1 MSEVLMEVKDV
12 TKHFPVKGNGLIRKT
27 VAHVKAVDGVSFQIK
42 RGETFGLVGES
53 GCGKSTLGQVLIR
66 LQDPTEGE
74 ILFQGQDIADTPL
87 NKLRPMRRDL
97 QIVFQDPYA
106 SLNPKMTIGETI
118 GEPLLVHKVG
128 NRSDIVSE
136 VKKILPIVGLHE
148 DFYDRYPHELSGGQ
162 RQRVGIARALIMK
175 PKLIICD
182 EPVSALDVSIQSQII
197 NLFMDLQEQFD
208 LTYLFIAHGLAV
220 VKHIS
225 SRIGVMYL
233 GKIVEIAD
241 KQELFNNPQHPY
253 TKALLSAIPASD
265 PFVSKQRKVLE
276 GDVPNPT
283 NPPSGCRFHT
293 RCPHC
298 SDRCRQEEP
307 QLFGGEDHQVAC
319 FLKSLP

>member
-12 TKHFPVKGNGLIRKT
+12 TKHFPVKDNGLIRKT

-74 ILFQGQDIADTPL
+74 ILFQGQDIASTPL

-128 NRSDIVSE
+128 NRSDIVLE

-241 KQELFNNPQHPY
+241 KQELFSNPQHPY

-265 PFVSKQRKVLE
+265 PFVSKQREVLQ
-276 GDVPNPT
+276 GDVPNPV

-307 QLFGGEDHQVAC
+307 QLFGGADHQVAC

>member
-12 TKHFPVKGNGLIRKT
+12 KKHFPVKDNGLIRKT
-27 VAHVKAVDGVSFQIK
+27 VAHVKAVDGVSFQIN

-66 LQDPTEGE
+66 LQNPTEGE
-74 ILFQGQDIADTPL
+74 ILFRGQDIAGTAL

-241 KQELFNNPQHPY
+241 KQELFSNPQHPY

-265 PFVSKQRKVLE
+265 PFVSKQREVLE

-283 NPPSGCRFHT
+283 NPPRGCRFHT

-307 QLFGGEDHQVAC
+307 QLFGGTDHQVAC
-319 FLKSLP
+319 FLNALP

>member
-12 TKHFPVKGNGLIRKT
+12 KKHFPVKDNGLIRKT
-27 VAHVKAVDGVSFQIK
+27 VAHVKAVDGVSFQIN

-74 ILFQGQDIADTPL
+74 ILFRGQDIAGTSL

-241 KQELFNNPQHPY
+241 KQELFSNPQHPY

-265 PFVSKQRKVLE
+265 PFVSKQREVLE

-298 SDRCRQEEP
+298 SDSCRQEEP
-307 QLFGGEDHQVAC
+307 QLFGGDDHQVAC
-319 FLKSLP
+319 FLKALP